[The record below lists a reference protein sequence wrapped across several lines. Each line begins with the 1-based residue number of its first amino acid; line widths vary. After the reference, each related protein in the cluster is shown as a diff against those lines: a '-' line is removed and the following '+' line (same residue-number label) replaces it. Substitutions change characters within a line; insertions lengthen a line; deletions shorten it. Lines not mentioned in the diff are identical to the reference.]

1 MEVMNFILFCLLLLS
16 STVYAKV
23 SLDAKPSAT
32 GHFAGRISRIS
43 ENAGLLRVKVDFEN
57 FKYINVKDRVEF
69 YSEMDPNKKCLS
81 FVESRS
87 SEYMLL
93 KIPEYGECVKKVFL
107 TVGSYVHLYSPDLQN
122 SIRVGEELVKILL
135 KKRLALD
142 ARMVRLQKE
151 LDIHPDK
158 VEAVNKRYEILKQKM
173 ELEWFKELSALEED
187 KTKTFKDFK
196 QTEARKDEVD
206 HKLQVYKVKDSNFT
220 KDRWSLDPELYVEK

>member
-1 MEVMNFILFCLLLLS
+1 MKVISLFLIFFHTS
-16 STVYAKV
+16 VWAKN
-23 SLDAKPSAT
+23 LDNQRTNS
-32 GHFAGRISRIS
+32 GYFAGRISRIS
-43 ENAGLLRVKVDFEN
+43 ENAGLLRVKVEFEN
-57 FKYINVKDRVEF
+57 FKYLNVKDRVEF

-107 TVGSYVHLYSPDLQN
+107 TVGSYVHLYSPDLEN
-122 SIRVGEELVKILL
+122 SIRVGQELVKILL
-135 KKRLALD
+135 KKRLALA
-142 ARMVRLQKE
+142 ARMKRLQKE

-158 VEAVNKRYEILKQKM
+158 VEAINKRYEILKQKM